1 MKINQLVVFLFLIN
15 FCSVASQEKLINI
28 NWVDNKTYL
37 SEFNSFN
44 VPYFDNYT
52 HNFEPDIG
60 VTLTT
65 QWIEDF
71 IIDPNLV
78 SIEKINYVTVNTS
91 EVGSLDINSVPT
103 KIDFKLNNSLSKKN
117 RTLYLEFNPFFRQ
130 DNVLNKVLS
139 FSIQY
144 NKKRSQDNQKLSTIS
159 NSVLSQ
165 GSWYKFQ
172 VGNSGVYKLS
182 KSFLN
187 DMGVNTN
194 NIDPRTIKIFGNGGG
209 MLPLMNSSEF
219 PYDPIENAIKFIGEE
234 DGVFNND
241 DYIIFYAKGQDTYN
255 EDSNTNLNSFTNE
268 TFYLLNV
275 SAGLGRRV
283 VDIVEPELDENYII
297 DEYQDY
303 KFHEVDNYNIAKIG
317 RRWFGERFD
326 FESIKNFEFEFDNLI
341 TSKPIDL
348 KVYTAAVSEIPTSMS
363 LQVNNIDIDNF
374 NYQSINDPILAS
386 EDYFNN
392 QISVSNSL
400 INVTLD
406 YNNNGNPS
414 SYAYLDYISIE
425 ATCGLSFNGYQ
436 LIFYNNEVEN
446 LNGVGK
452 YVISNSNSLD
462 EVWNVTDI
470 SNITFKENSN
480 LESNFYIKSSLGL
493 ASKYIAFS
501 RSDLLLPVANSSV
514 VLANQNLKNNV
525 FVSNN
530 NDLEN
535 VDYLIVTSEEMLSQ
549 ANRLADINRNVNN
562 INVKVVDLKTIYNE
576 FNSSNP
582 DISAIRN
589 FVKYVYDNS
598 EGNLKYLCLFGD
610 ASYDYKDRIVNNTNI
625 VPSWHSLSSFSLS
638 SSFISDDFFGMMD
651 FNEGTM
657 SSSDKLDIAVGRIL
671 ADTPQ
676 RAKDLVDKIESYY
689 SEESFGSWRNNTIV
703 IADDVD
709 ESWEDI
715 IQSTSDSLATI
726 IEINKPSI
734 NIKKIYA
741 DAYVQEST
749 SGGERY
755 PEVNNAIV
763 EGIEVGAL
771 VVNYFGHGGEDGIA
785 RERIFDKIDA
795 TELLNKNKLNCFVS
809 VTCEF
814 TKFDNPNRETAG
826 EFLYW
831 NKNGGAVGLITTTRQ
846 IFVSVGVDFNI
857 TLQQYLFNLNS
868 NTTYSMAEALRLTK
882 NDPEISNIIQ
892 RRLVFFI
899 GDPAMKLAFPDPNIK
914 ITSVNDI
921 PVNDLNEPLKALSL
935 VNIKGQV
942 EGIGGEVLNNYNG
955 ELTSTVFDKNI
966 SRSTLANDNIYQNN
980 EPIILDF
987 TTLGETIF
995 KGKASI
1001 SNGLFEFNFVV
1012 PRDIGMAVDNG
1023 KFSLYAENANQ
1034 DVDNSGNEMSI
1045 LIGGINEN
1053 AENDNT
1059 GPDIN
1064 LYMNDESFIDGGI
1077 TNENPFLIV
1086 KLFDEN
1092 GINTSSGI
1100 GHDITAVLDG
1110 DNSNTFQLND
1120 YYEAALDDY
1129 QNGSIKYPLRDLEP
1143 GLHTINFKAWDVF
1156 NNSSSGE
1163 IQFLVNDQNDNLV
1176 ISNVLNYPNPF
1187 VNYTEFWFNHNS
1199 SDVLD
1204 VLIQIFTVSGKLV
1217 KTISQQTNLSGSSSL
1232 SRDLIWDGRDE
1243 FGDRLAKGVY
1253 VYKLRVRSLQ
1263 TNKKTQKIQKLVIL
1277 ELKLR

>member
-255 EDSNTNLNSFTNE
+255 EESNTNLNSFTNE

-283 VDIVEPELDENYII
+283 VDIVEPDIDENYII

-425 ATCGLSFNGYQ
+425 ATCGLSFNGSQ

-470 SNITFKENSN
+470 SNITFKENSS

-610 ASYDYKDRIVNNTNI
+610 ASYDYKDRIANNTNI

-1243 FGDRLAKGVY
+1243 YGDRLAKGVY
-1253 VYKLRVRSLQ
+1253 VYKLKVRSLQ

-1277 ELKLR
+1277 

>member
-60 VTLTT
+60 VILTT

-219 PYDPIENAIKFIGEE
+219 PYDPIENAIKFIGED

-255 EDSNTNLNSFTNE
+255 EESNTNLNSFTNE

-283 VDIVEPELDENYII
+283 VDIVEPDIDENYII

-425 ATCGLSFNGYQ
+425 ATCGLSFNGSQ

-470 SNITFKENSN
+470 SNITFKENSS
-480 LESNFYIKSSLGL
+480 LESNFYIKSSLGFT
-493 ASKYIAFS
+493 SKYIAFS

-535 VDYLIVTSEEMLSQ
+535 VDYLIVTSEEMLIQ

-562 INVKVVDLKTIYNE
+562 LNVKVVDLKTIYNE

-610 ASYDYKDRIVNNTNI
+610 ASYDYKDRIANNTNI

-1243 FGDRLAKGVY
+1243 YGDRLAKGVY
-1253 VYKLRVRSLQ
+1253 VYKLKVRSLQ

-1277 ELKLR
+1277 

>member
-341 TSKPIDL
+341 TSKPINL

-363 LQVNNIDIDNF
+363 LKVNNLDIDNF

-425 ATCGLSFNGYQ
+425 ATCGLSFNGSQ

-535 VDYLIVTSEEMLSQ
+535 VDYLIVTSEEMLIQ

-562 INVKVVDLKTIYNE
+562 LNVKVVDLKTIYNE

-610 ASYDYKDRIVNNTNI
+610 ASYDYKDRIANNTNI

-1204 VLIQIFTVSGKLV
+1204 VIIQIFTVSGKLV

-1232 SRDLIWDGRDE
+1232 SRDIIWDGRDE

-1277 ELKLR
+1277 

>member
-219 PYDPIENAIKFIGEE
+219 PYDPIENAIKFIGED

-255 EDSNTNLNSFTNE
+255 EESNTNLNSFTNE

-425 ATCGLSFNGYQ
+425 ATCGLSFNGSQ
-436 LIFYNNEVEN
+436 LIFYNNEVDN

-480 LESNFYIKSSLGL
+480 LESNFYIKSSLGFT
-493 ASKYIAFS
+493 SKYIAFS
-501 RSDLLLPVANSSV
+501 KSDLLLPVANSSV

-535 VDYLIVTSEEMLSQ
+535 VDYLIVTSEEMLIQ

-562 INVKVVDLKTIYNE
+562 LNVKVVDLKTIYNE

-610 ASYDYKDRIVNNTNI
+610 ASYDYKDRIANNTNI

-795 TELLNKNKLNCFVS
+795 AELLNKNKLNCFVS

-1023 KFSLYAENANQ
+1023 KFSLYAENTNQ
-1034 DVDNSGNEMSI
+1034 DVDNAGNEMSI

-1217 KTISQQTNLSGSSSL
+1217 KTISHQTNLSGSSSL

-1243 FGDRLAKGVY
+1243 YGDRLAKGVY
-1253 VYKLRVRSLQ
+1253 VYKLKVRSLQ

-1277 ELKLR
+1277 

>member
-255 EDSNTNLNSFTNE
+255 EESNTNLNSFTNE

-425 ATCGLSFNGYQ
+425 ATCGLSFNGSQ

-535 VDYLIVTSEEMLSQ
+535 VDYLIVTSEEMLIQ

-562 INVKVVDLKTIYNE
+562 LNVKVVDLKTIYNE

-610 ASYDYKDRIVNNTNI
+610 ASYDYKDRIANNTNI

-1243 FGDRLAKGVY
+1243 YGDRLAKGVY
-1253 VYKLRVRSLQ
+1253 VYKLKVRSLQ

-1277 ELKLR
+1277 

>member
-52 HNFEPDIG
+52 HNFEPDLG

-255 EDSNTNLNSFTNE
+255 EESNTNLNSFTNE

-425 ATCGLSFNGYQ
+425 ATCGLSFNGSQ

-452 YVISNSNSLD
+452 YVITNSNSLD

-470 SNITFKENSN
+470 SNITFKENSS
-480 LESNFYIKSSLGL
+480 LESNFYIKSSLGFT
-493 ASKYIAFS
+493 SKYIAFS
-501 RSDLLLPVANSSV
+501 KSDLLLPVANSSV

-535 VDYLIVTSEEMLSQ
+535 VDYLIVTSEEMLIQ

-562 INVKVVDLKTIYNE
+562 LNVKVVDLKTIYNE

-610 ASYDYKDRIVNNTNI
+610 ASYDYKDRIANNTNI

-1034 DVDNSGNEMSI
+1034 DADNSGNEMSI

-1243 FGDRLAKGVY
+1243 YGDRLAKGVY
-1253 VYKLRVRSLQ
+1253 VYKLKVRSLQ

-1277 ELKLR
+1277 

>member
-255 EDSNTNLNSFTNE
+255 EDSNTNLNSFTTE

-283 VDIVEPELDENYII
+283 VDIVEPDIDENYII

-425 ATCGLSFNGYQ
+425 ATCGLSFNGSQ

-452 YVISNSNSLD
+452 YVITNSNSLD

-470 SNITFKENSN
+470 SNITFKENSS
-480 LESNFYIKSSLGL
+480 LESNFYIKSSLGFT
-493 ASKYIAFS
+493 SKYIAFS

-610 ASYDYKDRIVNNTNI
+610 ASYDYKDRIANNTNI

-921 PVNDLNEPLKALSL
+921 AVNDLNEPLKALSL

-1243 FGDRLAKGVY
+1243 YGDRLAKGVY
-1253 VYKLRVRSLQ
+1253 VYKLKVRSLQ

-1277 ELKLR
+1277 

>member
-255 EDSNTNLNSFTNE
+255 EESNTNLNSFTNE

-283 VDIVEPELDENYII
+283 VDIVEPDIDENYII

-425 ATCGLSFNGYQ
+425 ATCGLSFNGSQ

-470 SNITFKENSN
+470 SNITFKENSS
-480 LESNFYIKSSLGL
+480 LESNFYIKSSLGFT
-493 ASKYIAFS
+493 SKYIAFS

-610 ASYDYKDRIVNNTNI
+610 ASYDYKDRIANNTNI

-1243 FGDRLAKGVY
+1243 YGDRLAKGVY
-1253 VYKLRVRSLQ
+1253 VYKLKVRSLQ

-1277 ELKLR
+1277 

>member
-1 MKINQLVVFLFLIN
+1 MKINQLVAFLLLIN

-37 SEFNSFN
+37 SESNSFDI
-44 VPYFDNYT
+44 PYFDNYS
-52 HNFEPDIG
+52 HNFEPDVG
-60 VTLTT
+60 VILVT
-65 QWIEDF
+65 QWKEDF
-71 IIDPNLV
+71 LIDPN
-78 SIEKINYVTVNTS
+78 SIRIKKINSESVNTS
-91 EVGSLDINSVPT
+91 EIGNLDINNVPN
-103 KIDFKLNNSLSKKN
+103 KIDFKLNNSLSKNN
-117 RTLYLEFNPFFRQ
+117 RTLYLELNPFFKE
-130 DNVLNKVLS
+130 NNILKKVLS
-139 FSIQY
+139 FSIHY
-144 NKKRSQDNQKLSTIS
+144 NKKSSQDNQKSSIIS

-165 GSWYKFQ
+165 GSWYKFEIE
-172 VGNSGVYKLS
+172 NSGVYKLS

-187 DMGVNTN
+187 NLGINTN
-194 NIDPRTIKIFGNGGG
+194 SIDPRTIKIYGNGGG

-219 PYDPIENAIKFIGEE
+219 PYDPVENAIKFIGEQ
-234 DGVFNND
+234 DGVFNNE
-241 DYIIFYAKGQDTYN
+241 DYIIFYAQGQDTFN
-255 EDSNTNLNSFTNE
+255 EESNTNLNTFTDK

-275 SAGLGRRV
+275 SAGFGKRV
-283 VDIVEPELDENYII
+283 VDLVEPSENEDVII
-297 DEYQDY
+297 DEYQNY
-303 KFHEVDNYNIAKIG
+303 KFHEIDNYNIAKIG

-326 FESIKNFEFEFDNLI
+326 FETNKNFEFEFDNII
-341 TSKPIDL
+341 TTKPIAL

-363 LQVNNIDIDNF
+363 LKVNNLDIDNF

-392 QISVSNSL
+392 QILVSNSL

-425 ATCGLSFNGYQ
+425 ATCGLSFNGSQ

-452 YVISNSNSLD
+452 YVISNASSLD
-462 EVWNVTDI
+462 EVWNVKDI
-470 SNITFKENSN
+470 SNITHKQNTN
-480 LESNFYIKSSLGL
+480 LDSNFSLKSYLGIG
-493 ASKYIAFS
+493 SKYIAFS
-501 RSDLLLPVANSSV
+501 RSQLLSPVSNSTG
-514 VLANQNLKNNV
+514 VLVNQNLKNSI
-525 FVSNN
+525 FISDN
-530 NDLEN
+530 NDFEDI
-535 VDYLIVTSEEMLSQ
+535 DYLIVTSEEMLSQ
-549 ANRLADINRNVNN
+549 ANRLAEINRNVNN
-562 INVKVVDLKTIYNE
+562 LNVKVVDLKTIYNE
-576 FNSSNP
+576 FNSSNA

-598 EGNLKYLCLFGD
+598 SGNLKYLCLFGD
-610 ASYDYKDRIVNNTNI
+610 ASYDYKDRIANNTNI

-651 FNEGTM
+651 FNEGSM

-676 RAKDLVDKIESYY
+676 RAKVLVDKIESYY
-689 SEESFGSWRNNTIV
+689 SEESYGSWRNNTIV

-715 IQSTSDSLATI
+715 IQSTSDSLATL

-741 DAYVQEST
+741 DAYIQEST

-795 TELLNKNKLNCFVS
+795 SELLNKNKLNCFVS

-831 NKNGGAVGLITTTRQ
+831 NKNGGAIGLITTTRQ

-857 TLQQYLFNLNS
+857 TLQQYLFSLNS
-868 NTTYSMAEALRLTK
+868 NSTFSMAEALRLTK
-882 NDPEISNIIQ
+882 NDPTISNIIQ

-921 PVNDLNEPLKALSL
+921 SVNDLNEPLKALSL
-935 VNIKGQV
+935 VNIKGQI
-942 EGIGGEVLNNYNG
+942 ENSGGDVLTNYNG

-966 SRSTLANDNIYQNN
+966 SRSTLANDNVYQNN

-1012 PRDIGMAVDNG
+1012 PRDISMAIDNG
-1023 KFSLYAENANQ
+1023 KFSLYAENTNFNI
-1034 DVDNSGNEMSI
+1034 DNSGNEMSI

-1100 GHDITAVLDG
+1100 GHDITAVIDG

-1129 QNGSIKYPLRDLEP
+1129 KNGSIKYPFRDLEP

-1156 NNSSSGE
+1156 NNSSSSE
-1163 IQFLVNDQNDNLV
+1163 IQFLVHDQNDKLV

-1204 VLIQIFTVSGKLV
+1204 VIIQIFTVSGKLV
-1217 KTISQQTNLSGSSSL
+1217 KTISQQTNISGSSL
-1232 SRDLIWDGRDE
+1232 SRDVIWDGRDE
-1243 FGDRLAKGVY
+1243 YGDRLAKGVY
-1253 VYKLRVRSLQ
+1253 VYKLKVRSLQ

-1277 ELKLR
+1277 

>member
-425 ATCGLSFNGYQ
+425 ATCGLSFNGSQ

-535 VDYLIVTSEEMLSQ
+535 VDYLIVTSEEMLIQ

-562 INVKVVDLKTIYNE
+562 LNVKVVDLKTIYNE

-610 ASYDYKDRIVNNTNI
+610 ASYDYKDRIANNTNI

-1217 KTISQQTNLSGSSSL
+1217 KTISHQTNLSGSSSL

-1243 FGDRLAKGVY
+1243 YGDRLAKGVY
-1253 VYKLRVRSLQ
+1253 VYKLKVRSLQ

-1277 ELKLR
+1277 

>member
-255 EDSNTNLNSFTNE
+255 EESNTNLNSFTNE

-283 VDIVEPELDENYII
+283 VDIVEPDIDENYII

-425 ATCGLSFNGYQ
+425 ATCGLSFNGSQ

-470 SNITFKENSN
+470 SNITFKENSS
-480 LESNFYIKSSLGL
+480 LESNFYIKSSLGFT
-493 ASKYIAFS
+493 SKYIAFS
-501 RSDLLLPVANSSV
+501 KSDLLLPVANSSV

-610 ASYDYKDRIVNNTNI
+610 ASYDYKDRIANNTNI

-882 NDPEISNIIQ
+882 NDPEISNIVQ

-914 ITSVNDI
+914 ITSINDI

-1243 FGDRLAKGVY
+1243 YGDRLAKGVY
-1253 VYKLRVRSLQ
+1253 VYKLKVRSLQ

-1277 ELKLR
+1277 

>member
-1 MKINQLVVFLFLIN
+1 MKINQLVAFLLLIN

-37 SEFNSFN
+37 SESNSFDI
-44 VPYFDNYT
+44 PYFDNYS
-52 HNFEPDIG
+52 HNFEPDVG
-60 VTLTT
+60 VILVT
-65 QWIEDF
+65 QWKEDF
-71 IIDPNLV
+71 LIDPN
-78 SIEKINYVTVNTS
+78 SIRIKKINSESVNTS
-91 EVGSLDINSVPT
+91 EIGNLDINNVPN
-103 KIDFKLNNSLSKKN
+103 KIDFKLNNSLSKNN
-117 RTLYLEFNPFFRQ
+117 RTLYLELNPFFKE
-130 DNVLNKVLS
+130 NNILKKVLS
-139 FSIQY
+139 FSIHY
-144 NKKRSQDNQKLSTIS
+144 NKKSSQDNQKSSIIS

-165 GSWYKFQ
+165 GSWYKFEIE
-172 VGNSGVYKLS
+172 NSGVYKLS

-187 DMGVNTN
+187 NLGINTN
-194 NIDPRTIKIFGNGGG
+194 SIDPRTIKIYGNGGG

-219 PYDPIENAIKFIGEE
+219 PYDPVENAIKFIGEQ
-234 DGVFNND
+234 DGVFNNE
-241 DYIIFYAKGQDTYN
+241 DYIIFYAQGQDTFN
-255 EDSNTNLNSFTNE
+255 EESNTNLNTFTDK

-275 SAGLGRRV
+275 SAGFGKRV
-283 VDIVEPELDENYII
+283 VDLVEPSENEDVII
-297 DEYQDY
+297 DEYQNY
-303 KFHEVDNYNIAKIG
+303 KFHEIDNYNIAKIG

-326 FESIKNFEFEFDNLI
+326 FETNKNFEFEFDNII
-341 TSKPIDL
+341 TTKPIAL

-363 LQVNNIDIDNF
+363 LKVNNLDIDNF

-392 QISVSNSL
+392 QIFVSNSL

-425 ATCGLSFNGYQ
+425 ATCGLSFNGSQ

-452 YVISNSNSLD
+452 YVISNASSLD
-462 EVWNVTDI
+462 EVWNVKDI
-470 SNITFKENSN
+470 SNITHKQNTN
-480 LESNFYIKSSLGL
+480 LDSNFSLKSYLGIG
-493 ASKYIAFS
+493 SKYIAFS
-501 RSDLLLPVANSSV
+501 RSQLLSPVSNSTG
-514 VLANQNLKNNV
+514 VLVNQNLKNSI
-525 FVSNN
+525 FISDN
-530 NDLEN
+530 NDFEDI
-535 VDYLIVTSEEMLSQ
+535 DYLIVTSEEMLSQ
-549 ANRLADINRNVNN
+549 ANRLAEINRNVNN
-562 INVKVVDLKTIYNE
+562 LNVKVVDLKTIYNE
-576 FNSSNP
+576 FNSSNA

-598 EGNLKYLCLFGD
+598 SGNLKYLCLFGD
-610 ASYDYKDRIVNNTNI
+610 ASYDYKDRIANNTNI

-651 FNEGTM
+651 FNEGSM

-676 RAKDLVDKIESYY
+676 RAKVLVDKIESYY
-689 SEESFGSWRNNTIV
+689 SEESYGSWRNNTIV

-715 IQSTSDSLATI
+715 IQSTSDSLATL

-741 DAYVQEST
+741 DAYIQEST

-795 TELLNKNKLNCFVS
+795 SELLNKNKLNCFVS

-831 NKNGGAVGLITTTRQ
+831 NKNGGAIGLITTTRQ

-857 TLQQYLFNLNS
+857 TLQQYLFSLNS
-868 NTTYSMAEALRLTK
+868 NSTFSMAEALRLTK
-882 NDPEISNIIQ
+882 NDPTISNIIQ

-921 PVNDLNEPLKALSL
+921 SVNDLNEPLKALSL
-935 VNIKGQV
+935 VNIKGQI
-942 EGIGGEVLNNYNG
+942 ENSGGDVLTNYNG

-966 SRSTLANDNIYQNN
+966 SRSTLANDNVYQNN

-1012 PRDIGMAVDNG
+1012 PRDISMAIDNG
-1023 KFSLYAENANQ
+1023 KFSLYAENTNFNI
-1034 DVDNSGNEMSI
+1034 DNSGNEMSI

-1100 GHDITAVLDG
+1100 GHDITAVIDG

-1129 QNGSIKYPLRDLEP
+1129 KNGSIKYPLRDLEP

-1156 NNSSSGE
+1156 NNSSSSE
-1163 IQFLVNDQNDNLV
+1163 IQFLVHDQNDKLV

-1204 VLIQIFTVSGKLV
+1204 VIIQIFTVSGKLV
-1217 KTISQQTNLSGSSSL
+1217 KTISQQTNISGSSL
-1232 SRDLIWDGRDE
+1232 SRDVIWDGRDE
-1243 FGDRLAKGVY
+1243 YGDRLAKGVY
-1253 VYKLRVRSLQ
+1253 VYKLKVRSLQ

-1277 ELKLR
+1277 

>member
-1 MKINQLVVFLFLIN
+1 MKINQLVVFLFFIN
-15 FCSVASQEKLINI
+15 FYSIYSQEKSINI
-28 NWVDNKTYL
+28 NWVKNKTYL
-37 SEFNSFN
+37 SEFNKFN

-52 HNFEPDIG
+52 HNFEPDLG
-60 VTLTT
+60 VILIT
-65 QWIEDF
+65 QWKDINL
-71 IIDPNLV
+71 IDPNSV
-78 SIEKINYVTVNTS
+78 SLDKINFETVDVS
-91 EVGSLDINSVPT
+91 EIGNLDINSIPNN
-103 KIDFKLNNSLSKKN
+103 IDFTLTNSLSKNNKSVYFK
-117 RTLYLEFNPFFRQ
+117 LNPFFKEN
-130 DNVLNKVLS
+130 NVINRIIS
-139 FSIQY
+139 FSVLY
-144 NKKRSQDNQKLSTIS
+144 NPMPFQVNQKLSTTS

-165 GSWYKFQ
+165 GSWYKFEIE
-172 VGNSGVYKLS
+172 NSGVYKLS

-187 DMGVNTN
+187 NLGVNTN
-194 NIDPRTIKIFGNGGG
+194 NIDPRTIKIYGSGGE
-209 MLPLMNSSEF
+209 MIPLMNSSEF
-219 PYDPIENAIKFIGEE
+219 PYDPVQNAIKFVGEE
-234 DGVFNND
+234 DGVFNSD
-241 DYIIFYAKGQDTYN
+241 DYIIFYAKGQDTFN
-255 EDSNTNLNSFTNE
+255 QESNTNINSFTDK

-275 SAGLGRRV
+275 SAGFGKRV
-283 VDIVEPELDENYII
+283 IELVEPSSDENFII

-303 KFHEVDNYNIAKIG
+303 KFHEIDNYNIAKIG

-326 FESIKNFEFEFDNLI
+326 FESNKNFEFNFDNLI
-341 TSKPIDL
+341 TTKPIDL
-348 KVYTAAVSEIPTSMS
+348 KVYTAAVAEIPTSMN
-363 LQVNNIDIDNF
+363 LQVNNQDIDNF
-374 NYQSINDPILAS
+374 YFQSINDPILAS
-386 EDYFNN
+386 EDYFDD
-392 QISVSNSL
+392 QILVSNSL

-425 ATCGLSFNGYQ
+425 ATCGLNFNSSQ
-436 LIFYNNEVEN
+436 LIFYNKEVVN

-462 EVWNVTDI
+462 EVWDVSDI

-480 LESNFYIKSSLGL
+480 SESNFSIKSNLGFS
-493 ASKYIAFS
+493 SKYIAFS
-501 RSDLLLPVANSSV
+501 RSELLTPSSSNSSS
-514 VLANQNLKNNV
+514 LNNQNLKNSI
-525 FVSNN
+525 FFGDN
-530 NDLEN
+530 NDFEA

-549 ANRLADINRNVNN
+549 AERLAEINRNVNDL
-562 INVKVVDLKTIYNE
+562 NVKVVDLNTIYNE

-582 DISAIRN
+582 DVSAIRN

-610 ASYDYKDRIVNNTNI
+610 ASYDYKDRIANNSNI

-651 FNEGTM
+651 FNEGSM

-689 SEESFGSWRNNTIV
+689 SEDSFGSWRNNTIV

-715 IQSTSDSLATI
+715 IQSTSDSLATLI
-726 IEINKPSI
+726 QNNKPSI
-734 NIKKIYA
+734 NVKKIYA
-741 DAYVQEST
+741 DAYIQEST

-755 PEVNNAIV
+755 PDVNSAII

-795 TELLNKNKLNCFVS
+795 SELLNKNKLNCFVS

-831 NKNGGAVGLITTTRQ
+831 NKNGGAIGLITTTRQ

-857 TLQQYLFNLNS
+857 TLQQYLFSLNS
-868 NTTYSMAEALRLTK
+868 NSTYSMAEALRLTK
-882 NDPEISNIIQ
+882 NDPAISNVIQ

-921 PVNDLNEPLKALSL
+921 PINDLTEPIKALSY
-935 VNIKGQV
+935 VSIKGQV
-942 EGIGGEVLNNYNG
+942 EDNGGVLLTDYNG

-966 SRSTLANDNIYQNN
+966 SRSTLGNDNIYQNN
-980 EPIILDF
+980 APIILDF
-987 TTLGETIF
+987 ITLGETIF

-1023 KFSLYAENANQ
+1023 RFSLYAEKTNFNI
-1034 DVDNSGNEMSI
+1034 DNSGNEMGI

-1059 GPDIN
+1059 GPEIN
-1064 LYMNDESFIDGGI
+1064 LYMNDESFVDGGI

-1100 GHDITAVLDG
+1100 GHDLTAVIDG

-1120 YYEAALDDY
+1120 YYEAELDDY

-1156 NNSSSGE
+1156 NNSSTGE

-1204 VLIQIFTVSGKLV
+1204 VIIQVFTVSGKLI

-1232 SRDLIWDGRDE
+1232 SRDIVWDGRDE
-1243 FGDRLAKGVY
+1243 YGDRLAKGVY
-1253 VYKLRVRSLQ
+1253 VYKLKVRSLQ

-1277 ELKLR
+1277 

>member
-255 EDSNTNLNSFTNE
+255 EESNTNLNSFTNE

-283 VDIVEPELDENYII
+283 VDIVEPDIDENYII

-425 ATCGLSFNGYQ
+425 ATCGLSFNGSQ

-470 SNITFKENSN
+470 SNITFKENSS
-480 LESNFYIKSSLGL
+480 LESNFYIKSSLGFT
-493 ASKYIAFS
+493 SKYIAFS
-501 RSDLLLPVANSSV
+501 KSDLLLPVANSSV

-610 ASYDYKDRIVNNTNI
+610 ASYDYKDRIANNTNI

-1243 FGDRLAKGVY
+1243 YGDRLAKGVY
-1253 VYKLRVRSLQ
+1253 VYKLKVRSLQ

-1277 ELKLR
+1277 

>member
-255 EDSNTNLNSFTNE
+255 EESNTNLNSFTNE

-283 VDIVEPELDENYII
+283 VDIVEPDIDENYII

-425 ATCGLSFNGYQ
+425 ATCGLSFNGSQ

-452 YVISNSNSLD
+452 YVITNSNSLD

-470 SNITFKENSN
+470 SNITFKENSS
-480 LESNFYIKSSLGL
+480 LESNFYIKSSLGFT
-493 ASKYIAFS
+493 SKYIAFS

-610 ASYDYKDRIVNNTNI
+610 ASYDYKDRIANNTNI

-1243 FGDRLAKGVY
+1243 YGDRLAKGVY
-1253 VYKLRVRSLQ
+1253 VYKLKVRSLQ

-1277 ELKLR
+1277 

>member
-1 MKINQLVVFLFLIN
+1 MKINQLVAFLLLIN

-37 SEFNSFN
+37 SESNSFDI
-44 VPYFDNYT
+44 PYFDNYS
-52 HNFEPDIG
+52 HNFEPDVG
-60 VTLTT
+60 VILVT
-65 QWIEDF
+65 QWKEDF
-71 IIDPNLV
+71 LIDPN
-78 SIEKINYVTVNTS
+78 SIRIKKINSESVNTS
-91 EVGSLDINSVPT
+91 EIGNLDINTVPN
-103 KIDFKLNNSLSKKN
+103 KIDFKLNNSLSKNN
-117 RTLYLEFNPFFRQ
+117 RTLYLELNPFFKE
-130 DNVLNKVLS
+130 NNILKKVLS
-139 FSIQY
+139 FSIHY
-144 NKKRSQDNQKLSTIS
+144 NKKSSQDNQKSSIIS

-165 GSWYKFQ
+165 GSWYKFEIE
-172 VGNSGVYKLS
+172 NSGVYKLS

-187 DMGVNTN
+187 NLGINTN
-194 NIDPRTIKIFGNGGG
+194 NIDPRTIKIYGNGGG

-219 PYDPIENAIKFIGEE
+219 PYDPVENAIKFIGEQ
-234 DGVFNND
+234 DGVFNNE
-241 DYIIFYAKGQDTYN
+241 DYIIFYAQGQDIFN
-255 EDSNTNLNSFTNE
+255 EESNTNLNTFTDK

-275 SAGLGRRV
+275 SAGFGKRV
-283 VDIVEPELDENYII
+283 VDLVEPSENEDVII
-297 DEYQDY
+297 DEYQNY
-303 KFHEVDNYNIAKIG
+303 KFHEIDNYNIAKIG

-326 FESIKNFEFEFDNLI
+326 FETNKNFEFEFDNII
-341 TSKPIDL
+341 TTKPIAL

-363 LQVNNIDIDNF
+363 LKVNNLDIDNF

-392 QISVSNSL
+392 QILVSNSL

-425 ATCGLSFNGYQ
+425 ATCGLSFNGSQ

-452 YVISNSNSLD
+452 YVISNASSLD
-462 EVWNVTDI
+462 EVWNVKDI
-470 SNITFKENSN
+470 SNITHKQNTN
-480 LESNFYIKSSLGL
+480 LDSNFSLKSYLGIG
-493 ASKYIAFS
+493 SKYIAFS
-501 RSDLLLPVANSSV
+501 RSQLLSPVSNSTG
-514 VLANQNLKNNV
+514 VLVNQNLKNSI
-525 FVSNN
+525 FISDN
-530 NDLEN
+530 NDFEDI
-535 VDYLIVTSEEMLSQ
+535 DYLIVTSEEMLSQ
-549 ANRLADINRNVNN
+549 ANRLAEINRNVNN
-562 INVKVVDLKTIYNE
+562 LNVKVVDLKTIYNE
-576 FNSSNP
+576 FNSSNA

-598 EGNLKYLCLFGD
+598 SGNLKYLCLFGD
-610 ASYDYKDRIVNNTNI
+610 ASYDYKDRIANNTNI

-651 FNEGTM
+651 FNEGSM

-676 RAKDLVDKIESYY
+676 RAKVLVDKIESYY
-689 SEESFGSWRNNTIV
+689 SEESYGSWRNNTIV

-715 IQSTSDSLATI
+715 IQSTSDSLATL

-741 DAYVQEST
+741 DAYIQEST

-795 TELLNKNKLNCFVS
+795 SELLNKNKLNCFVS

-831 NKNGGAVGLITTTRQ
+831 NKNGGAIGLITTTRQ

-857 TLQQYLFNLNS
+857 TLQQYLFSLNS
-868 NTTYSMAEALRLTK
+868 NSSYSMAEALRLTK
-882 NDPEISNIIQ
+882 NDPTISNVIQ

-921 PVNDLNEPLKALSL
+921 PLNDLNEPLKALSL

-1012 PRDIGMAVDNG
+1012 PRDIAMAVDNG
-1023 KFSLYAENANQ
+1023 KFSLYAENANLNI
-1034 DVDNSGNEMSI
+1034 DNSGNEMNI

-1120 YYEAALDDY
+1120 YYEAELDDY

-1156 NNSSSGE
+1156 NNSSSSE
-1163 IQFLVNDQNDNLV
+1163 IQFLVHDQNDKLI

-1204 VLIQIFTVSGKLV
+1204 VIIQIFTVSGKLV
-1217 KTISQQTNLSGSSSL
+1217 KTISQQTNISGSSL
-1232 SRDLIWDGRDE
+1232 SRDVIWDGRDE
-1243 FGDRLAKGVY
+1243 YGDRLAKGVY
-1253 VYKLRVRSLQ
+1253 VYKLKVRSLQ

-1277 ELKLR
+1277 

>member
-1 MKINQLVVFLFLIN
+1 
-15 FCSVASQEKLINI
+15 NI

-219 PYDPIENAIKFIGEE
+219 PYDPIENAIKFIGED

-241 DYIIFYAKGQDTYN
+241 DYIIFYAKGQDIYN
-255 EDSNTNLNSFTNE
+255 EESNTNLNSFTNE

-283 VDIVEPELDENYII
+283 VDIVEPDIDENYII

-363 LQVNNIDIDNF
+363 LQVNNLDIDNF

-425 ATCGLSFNGYQ
+425 ATCGLSFNGSQ

-535 VDYLIVTSEEMLSQ
+535 VDYLIVTSEEMLIQ

-562 INVKVVDLKTIYNE
+562 LNVKVVDLKTIYNE

-582 DISAIRN
+582 EISVITN
-589 FVKYVYDNS
+589 IGLYVYDNS

-610 ASYDYKDRIVNNTNI
+610 ASYDYKDRIANNTNI

-1023 KFSLYAENANQ
+1023 KFSLYAENTNQ
-1034 DVDNSGNEMSI
+1034 DVDNAGNEMSI

-1217 KTISQQTNLSGSSSL
+1217 KSISQQTNLSGSSSL
-1232 SRDLIWDGRDE
+1232 SRDLIWDGIDE
-1243 FGDRLAKGVY
+1243 YGDRLAKGVY
-1253 VYKLRVRSLQ
+1253 VYKLKVRSLQ

-1277 ELKLR
+1277 

>member
-1 MKINQLVVFLFLIN
+1 MKINQLVAFLLLIN
-15 FCSVASQEKLINI
+15 FCSVTSQEKLINI

-37 SEFNSFN
+37 SESNSFDI
-44 VPYFDNYT
+44 PYFDNYS
-52 HNFEPDIG
+52 HNFEPDVG
-60 VTLTT
+60 VILVT
-65 QWIEDF
+65 QWKEDF
-71 IIDPNLV
+71 LIDPN
-78 SIEKINYVTVNTS
+78 SIRIKKINSESVNTS
-91 EVGSLDINSVPT
+91 EIGNLDINTVPN
-103 KIDFKLNNSLSKKN
+103 KIDFKLNNSLSKNN
-117 RTLYLEFNPFFRQ
+117 RTLYLELNPFFKE
-130 DNVLNKVLS
+130 NNILKKVLS
-139 FSIQY
+139 FSIHY
-144 NKKRSQDNQKLSTIS
+144 NKKSSQDNQKSSIIS

-165 GSWYKFQ
+165 GSWYKFEIE
-172 VGNSGVYKLS
+172 NSGVYKLS

-187 DMGVNTN
+187 NLGINTN
-194 NIDPRTIKIFGNGGG
+194 SIDPRTIKIYGNGGG

-219 PYDPIENAIKFIGEE
+219 PYDPVENAIKFIGEQ
-234 DGVFNND
+234 DGVFNNE
-241 DYIIFYAKGQDTYN
+241 DYIIFYAQGQDTFN
-255 EDSNTNLNSFTNE
+255 EESNTNLNTFTDK

-275 SAGLGRRV
+275 SAGFGKRV
-283 VDIVEPELDENYII
+283 VDLVEPSENEDVII
-297 DEYQDY
+297 DEYQNY
-303 KFHEVDNYNIAKIG
+303 KFHEIDNYNIAKIG

-326 FESIKNFEFEFDNLI
+326 FETNKNFEFEFDNII
-341 TSKPIDL
+341 TTKPIDL

-363 LQVNNIDIDNF
+363 LKVNNLDIDNF

-392 QISVSNSL
+392 QILVSNSL

-425 ATCGLSFNGYQ
+425 ATCGLSFNGSQ

-452 YVISNSNSLD
+452 YVISNASSLD
-462 EVWNVTDI
+462 EVWNVKDI
-470 SNITFKENSN
+470 SNITHKQNTN
-480 LESNFYIKSSLGL
+480 LDSNFSLKSYLGIG
-493 ASKYIAFS
+493 SKYIAFS
-501 RSDLLLPVANSSV
+501 RSQLLSPVSNSTG
-514 VLANQNLKNNV
+514 VLVNQNLKNSI
-525 FVSNN
+525 FISDN
-530 NDLEN
+530 NDFEDI
-535 VDYLIVTSEEMLSQ
+535 DYLIVTSEEMLSQ
-549 ANRLADINRNVNN
+549 ANRLAEINRNVNN
-562 INVKVVDLKTIYNE
+562 LNVKVVDLKTIYNE
-576 FNSSNP
+576 FNSSNA

-598 EGNLKYLCLFGD
+598 SGNLKYLCLFGD
-610 ASYDYKDRIVNNTNI
+610 ASYDYKDRIANNTNI

-651 FNEGTM
+651 FNEGSM

-676 RAKDLVDKIESYY
+676 RAKVLVDKIESYY
-689 SEESFGSWRNNTIV
+689 SEESYGSWRNNTIV

-715 IQSTSDSLATI
+715 IQSTSDSLATL

-741 DAYVQEST
+741 DAYIQEST

-795 TELLNKNKLNCFVS
+795 SELLNKNKLNCFVS

-831 NKNGGAVGLITTTRQ
+831 NKNGGAIGLITTTRQ

-857 TLQQYLFNLNS
+857 TLQQYLFSLNS
-868 NTTYSMAEALRLTK
+868 NSTFSMAEALRLTK
-882 NDPEISNIIQ
+882 NDPTISNIIQ

-921 PVNDLNEPLKALSL
+921 SVNDLNEPLKALSL
-935 VNIKGQV
+935 VNIKGQI
-942 EGIGGEVLNNYNG
+942 ENSGGDVLTNYNG

-966 SRSTLANDNIYQNN
+966 SRSTLANDNVYQNN

-1012 PRDIGMAVDNG
+1012 PRDISMAIDNG
-1023 KFSLYAENANQ
+1023 KFSLYAENTNFNI
-1034 DVDNSGNEMSI
+1034 DNSGNEMSI

-1100 GHDITAVLDG
+1100 GHDITAVIDG

-1129 QNGSIKYPLRDLEP
+1129 KNGSIKYPFRDLEP

-1156 NNSSSGE
+1156 NNSSSSE
-1163 IQFLVNDQNDNLV
+1163 IQFLVHDQNDKLV

-1204 VLIQIFTVSGKLV
+1204 VIIQIFTVSGKLV
-1217 KTISQQTNLSGSSSL
+1217 KTISQQTNISGSSL
-1232 SRDLIWDGRDE
+1232 SRDVIWDGRDE
-1243 FGDRLAKGVY
+1243 YGDRLAKGVY
-1253 VYKLRVRSLQ
+1253 VYKLKVRSLQ

-1277 ELKLR
+1277 

>member
-255 EDSNTNLNSFTNE
+255 EESNTNLNSFTNE

-283 VDIVEPELDENYII
+283 VDIVEPDIDENYII

-425 ATCGLSFNGYQ
+425 ATCGLSFNGSQ

-470 SNITFKENSN
+470 SNITFKENSS
-480 LESNFYIKSSLGL
+480 LESNFYIKSSLGFT
-493 ASKYIAFS
+493 SKYIAFS

-610 ASYDYKDRIVNNTNI
+610 ASYDYKDRIANNTNI

-921 PVNDLNEPLKALSL
+921 AVNDLNEPLKALSL

-1243 FGDRLAKGVY
+1243 YGDRLAKGVY
-1253 VYKLRVRSLQ
+1253 VYKLKVRSLQ

-1277 ELKLR
+1277 

>member
-255 EDSNTNLNSFTNE
+255 EESNTNLNSFTNE

-283 VDIVEPELDENYII
+283 VDIVEPDIDENYII

-425 ATCGLSFNGYQ
+425 ATCGLSFNGSQ

-452 YVISNSNSLD
+452 YVITNSNSLD

-470 SNITFKENSN
+470 SNITFKENSS
-480 LESNFYIKSSLGL
+480 LESNFYIKSSLGFT
-493 ASKYIAFS
+493 SKYIAFS
-501 RSDLLLPVANSSV
+501 KSDLLLPVANSSV

-610 ASYDYKDRIVNNTNI
+610 ASYDYKDRIANNTNI

-1243 FGDRLAKGVY
+1243 YGDRLAKGVY

-1277 ELKLR
+1277 

>member
-1 MKINQLVVFLFLIN
+1 MKINQLVFLLLLIN
-15 FCSVASQEKLINI
+15 FCSATSQEKLINI

-37 SEFNSFN
+37 SEFNSFD

-52 HNFEPDIG
+52 HNFDPDVG
-60 VTLTT
+60 VILVT
-65 QWIEDF
+65 QWSEDF
-71 IIDPNLV
+71 LIDPN
-78 SIEKINYVTVNTS
+78 SISIKKINSKFVNAN
-91 EVGSLDINSVPT
+91 EIGNLNINNIPN
-103 KIDFKLNNSLSKKN
+103 KIDFRLNNSLSKKN
-117 RTLYLEFNPFFRQ
+117 KTLYFELNPFFKEN
-130 DNVLNKVLS
+130 NVLKKVLS
-139 FSIQY
+139 ISVQY
-144 NKKRSQDNQKLSTIS
+144 NKKSPQENQKSSIVS

-165 GSWYKFQ
+165 GSWYKFEIE
-172 VGNSGVYKLS
+172 NSGVYKLS
-182 KSFLN
+182 KRFLN
-187 DMGVNTN
+187 NLGVNTN
-194 NIDPRTIKIFGNGGG
+194 NIDPRTIKIYGNGGE
-209 MLPLMNSSEF
+209 MLPLINSSEF
-219 PYDPIENAIKFIGEE
+219 PYDPVENAIKFIGEE
-234 DGVFNND
+234 DGVFNNE
-241 DYIIFYAKGQDTYN
+241 DYIIFYAQGQDNFN
-255 EDSNTNLNSFTNE
+255 EESNTNLNIFTDK

-275 SAGLGRRV
+275 SAGLGRRI
-283 VDIVEPELDENYII
+283 VDLVEPDIDENVII
-297 DEYQDY
+297 DEYQHY

-326 FESIKNFEFEFDNLI
+326 FESIKNFEFQFDNLI
-341 TSKPIDL
+341 TSKAIDL
-348 KVYTAAVSEIPTSMS
+348 KVYTAAVSEIPTSMN
-363 LQVNNIDIDNF
+363 LRVNNLQIDNF
-374 NYQSINDPILAS
+374 NYQSINDPMLAS
-386 EDYFNN
+386 EDYFND
-392 QISVSNSL
+392 QILVSNSL
-400 INVTLD
+400 INLTLD

-425 ATCGLSFNGYQ
+425 ATCGLSFNGSQ

-452 YVISNSNSLD
+452 YVISNSSSLD
-462 EVWNVTDI
+462 EVWNVSDI
-470 SNITFKENSN
+470 SNITHKQNSN
-480 LESNFYIKSSLGL
+480 TNSNFSLKSNLGFR
-493 ASKYIAFS
+493 SKYIAFS
-501 RSDLLLPVANSSV
+501 RSELLLPASNSSG
-514 VLANQNLKNNV
+514 VLANQNLKNSI

-530 NDLEN
+530 NDFEDVN
-535 VDYLIVTSEEMLSQ
+535 YLIVTSEEMLSQ
-549 ANRLADINRNVNN
+549 ANRLAEINRNVNN
-562 INVKVVDLKTIYNE
+562 LNVKVVDIKTIYNE
-576 FNSSNP
+576 FNSTNP

-598 EGNLKYLCLFGD
+598 SGNLKYLCLFGD
-610 ASYDYKDRIVNNTNI
+610 ASYDYKDRIANNTNI

-638 SSFISDDFFGMMD
+638 TSFISDDFFGMMD
-651 FNEGTM
+651 FNEGSM
-657 SSSDKLDIAVGRIL
+657 ISSDKLDIAVGRIL

-689 SEESFGSWRNNTIV
+689 SEKSFGSWRNNTIL

-709 ESWEDI
+709 ESWENI
-715 IQSTSDSLATI
+715 IQRTSDSLAKL

-741 DAYVQEST
+741 DAYIQEST

-755 PEVNNAIV
+755 PEVNKAIV

-831 NKNGGAVGLITTTRQ
+831 NKNGGAIGLITTTRQ

-857 TLQQYLFNLNS
+857 TLQQYLFSLNS
-868 NTTYSMAEALRLTK
+868 NSTYSMAEALRLTK
-882 NDPEISNIIQ
+882 NDPTISNIRQ

-899 GDPAMKLAFPDPNIK
+899 GDPAMKLAFPDPKIK

-921 PVNDLNEPLKALSL
+921 PVNNLNEPLKALSL
-935 VNIKGQV
+935 VNIKGQI
-942 EGIGGEVLNNYNG
+942 EGNILGEVLNNYNG

-1012 PRDIGMAVDNG
+1012 PRDIGMAVDKG
-1023 KFSLYAENANQ
+1023 KFSLYAENTNFNI
-1034 DVDNSGNEMSI
+1034 DNSGNEMSI

-1064 LYMNDESFIDGGI
+1064 LYMNDESFVDGGI

-1100 GHDITAVLDG
+1100 GHDITAVMDG
-1110 DNSNTFQLND
+1110 DNSNTFKLND

-1156 NNSSSGE
+1156 NNSSSTE
-1163 IQFLVNDQNDNLV
+1163 IQFLVHDQNDKLV

-1187 VNYTEFWFNHNS
+1187 INYTEFWFNHNS

-1204 VLIQIFTVSGKLV
+1204 VIIQIFTVSGKLV
-1217 KTISQQTNLSGSSSL
+1217 KTITQQTNISGSSL
-1232 SRDLIWDGRDE
+1232 SRDVIWDGRDE
-1243 FGDRLAKGVY
+1243 YGDRLAKGVY
-1253 VYKLRVRSLQ
+1253 VYKLKVSSLQ

-1277 ELKLR
+1277 

>member
-255 EDSNTNLNSFTNE
+255 EESNTNLNSFTNE

-283 VDIVEPELDENYII
+283 VDIVEPDIDENYII

-425 ATCGLSFNGYQ
+425 ATCGLSFNGSQ

-610 ASYDYKDRIVNNTNI
+610 ASYDYKDRIANNTNI

-1243 FGDRLAKGVY
+1243 YGDRLAKGVY
-1253 VYKLRVRSLQ
+1253 VYKLKVRSLQ

-1277 ELKLR
+1277 

>member
-78 SIEKINYVTVNTS
+78 SVEKINYVTVNTS

-255 EDSNTNLNSFTNE
+255 EESNTNLNSFTNE

-341 TSKPIDL
+341 TSKPINL

-363 LQVNNIDIDNF
+363 LKVNNLDIDNF

-425 ATCGLSFNGYQ
+425 ATCGLSFNGSQ

-470 SNITFKENSN
+470 SNITFKENSS
-480 LESNFYIKSSLGL
+480 LESNFYIKSSLGFT
-493 ASKYIAFS
+493 SKYIAFS

-610 ASYDYKDRIVNNTNI
+610 ASYDYKNRIANNTNI

-1243 FGDRLAKGVY
+1243 YGDRLAKGVY
-1253 VYKLRVRSLQ
+1253 VYKLKVRSLQ

-1277 ELKLR
+1277 

>member
-1 MKINQLVVFLFLIN
+1 MKINQLVVLLFLIN
-15 FCSVASQEKLINI
+15 FYSVTSQEKVIKI

-37 SEFNSFN
+37 SEFKSFN
-44 VPYFDNYT
+44 VPFFDNYT

-60 VTLTT
+60 VVLTT
-65 QWIEDF
+65 QWQEDF
-71 IIDPNLV
+71 LIDPNLV
-78 SIEKINYVTVNTS
+78 SIEKINYVTVNS
-91 EVGSLDINSVPT
+91 AEVGSLDINSVPT
-103 KIDFKLNNSLSKKN
+103 KIDFKLNNSLSKNN
-117 RTLYLEFNPFFRQ
+117 RTLYLELNPFFIQ
-130 DNVLNKVLS
+130 DNSLKKVLS
-139 FSIQY
+139 FSVRY
-144 NKKRSQDNQKLSTIS
+144 NKILSQENQKLSTIS

-165 GSWYKFQ
+165 GSWYKFE
-172 VGNSGVYKLS
+172 VVNSGVYKLS

-187 DMGVNTN
+187 NMGINTN

-209 MLPLMNSSEF
+209 MLPLSNSLQF

-234 DGVFNND
+234 DGVFNNE
-241 DYIIFYAKGQDTYN
+241 DYIIFYANGQDTFS
-255 EDSNTNLNSFTNE
+255 EESNTNLNSFTDK

-275 SAGLGRRV
+275 SAGFGRRV
-283 VDIVEPELDENYII
+283 VDLVEPANDENVII
-297 DEYQDY
+297 DEYQNY

-326 FESIKNFEFEFDNLI
+326 FESIKNFEFEFDNII

-363 LQVNNIDIDNF
+363 LKVNNLDIDNF

-392 QISVSNSL
+392 QILVSNSL

-425 ATCGLSFNGYQ
+425 ATCGLSFNGSQ
-436 LIFYNNEVEN
+436 LIFYNNDVEN

-462 EVWNVTDI
+462 EVWDISDI

-480 LESNFYIKSSLGL
+480 SDTNFNVKSNLGF

-514 VLANQNLKNNV
+514 VVTNQNLKNNI
-525 FVSNN
+525 FISNN
-530 NDLEN
+530 NDVEAI
-535 VDYLIVTSEEMLSQ
+535 DYLIVTSEEMLSQ
-549 ANRLADINRNVNN
+549 ANRLAEINRNVNN
-562 INVKVVDLKTIYNE
+562 LNVKVVDLKTIYNE

-610 ASYDYKDRIVNNTNI
+610 ASYDYKDRIANNTNI

-651 FNEGTM
+651 FNEGSM

-676 RAKDLVDKIESYY
+676 RAKDLVDKVESYY
-689 SEESFGSWRNNTIV
+689 TEESFGSWRNNTIV

-715 IQSTSDSLATI
+715 IQSTSDSLATL

-795 TELLNKNKLNCFVS
+795 AELLNKNRLNCFVS

-831 NKNGGAVGLITTTRQ
+831 NKNGGAIGLITTTRQ

-857 TLQQYLFNLNS
+857 TLQQYLFSLNS
-868 NTTYSMAEALRLTK
+868 NSSYSMAEALRLTK
-882 NDPEISNIIQ
+882 NDPTISNVIQ

-921 PVNDLNEPLKALSL
+921 PLNDLNEPLKALSL

-1012 PRDIGMAVDNG
+1012 PRDIAMAVDNG
-1023 KFSLYAENANQ
+1023 KFSLYAENANLNI
-1034 DVDNSGNEMSI
+1034 DNSGNEMNI

-1120 YYEAALDDY
+1120 YYEAELDDY

-1156 NNSSSGE
+1156 NNSSSSE
-1163 IQFLVNDQNDNLV
+1163 IQFLVHDQNDKLI

-1232 SRDLIWDGRDE
+1232 SRDVIWDGRDE
-1243 FGDRLAKGVY
+1243 YGDRLAKGVY
-1253 VYKLRVRSLQ
+1253 VYKLKVRSLQ

-1277 ELKLR
+1277 

>member
-255 EDSNTNLNSFTNE
+255 EESNTNLNSFTNE

-283 VDIVEPELDENYII
+283 VDIVEPDIDENYII

-425 ATCGLSFNGYQ
+425 ATCGLSFNGSQ

-452 YVISNSNSLD
+452 YVITNSNSLD

-610 ASYDYKDRIVNNTNI
+610 ASYDYKDRIANNTNI

-921 PVNDLNEPLKALSL
+921 AVNDLNEPLKALSL

-1243 FGDRLAKGVY
+1243 YGDRLAKGVY
-1253 VYKLRVRSLQ
+1253 VYKLKVRSLQ

-1277 ELKLR
+1277 

>member
-255 EDSNTNLNSFTNE
+255 EESNTNLNSFTNE

-283 VDIVEPELDENYII
+283 VDIVEPDIDENYII

-425 ATCGLSFNGYQ
+425 ATCGLSFNGSQ

-562 INVKVVDLKTIYNE
+562 LNVKVVDLKTIYNE

-610 ASYDYKDRIVNNTNI
+610 ASYDYKDRIANNTNI

-1243 FGDRLAKGVY
+1243 YGDRLAKGVY
-1253 VYKLRVRSLQ
+1253 VYKLKVRSLQ

-1277 ELKLR
+1277 

>member
-219 PYDPIENAIKFIGEE
+219 PYDPIENAIKFIGED

-255 EDSNTNLNSFTNE
+255 EESNTNLNSFTNE

-283 VDIVEPELDENYII
+283 VDIVEPDIDENYII

-425 ATCGLSFNGYQ
+425 ATCGLSFNGSQ

-535 VDYLIVTSEEMLSQ
+535 VDYLIVTSEEMLIQ

-562 INVKVVDLKTIYNE
+562 LNVKVVDLKTIYNE

-610 ASYDYKDRIVNNTNI
+610 ASYDYKDRIANNTNI

-935 VNIKGQV
+935 INIKGQV

-1023 KFSLYAENANQ
+1023 KFSLYAENTNQ
-1034 DVDNSGNEMSI
+1034 DVDNAGNEMSI

-1217 KTISQQTNLSGSSSL
+1217 KSISQQTNLSGSSSL

-1243 FGDRLAKGVY
+1243 YGDRLAKGVY
-1253 VYKLRVRSLQ
+1253 VYKLKVRSLQ

-1277 ELKLR
+1277 